1 LAAEVTDGASAAR
14 RPHLLYVAWGYPPC
28 RGGGVYRALET
39 ANAFARAG
47 WDVTV
52 LTAEREVFLRY
63 TGIDASLESRID
75 PRIDVVRIPFSW
87 SGLENDIRKY
97 SWLRVRFPRIWRR
110 VRAKL
115 DLKAFP
121 ESGYGPWRHPLEEAA
136 DRVHSEHPVDL
147 VLATANPHVAF
158 TAAWHLHRRG
168 VPYVLD
174 YRDAWLLDVFDGG
187 RLHGTNSRA
196 ARWEAKLVAA
206 AQEVW
211 FVNEPIREWHARLYP
226 DAANRLHVVANGFDE
241 SPAQPDLQRHRDKGQ
256 PLVFG
261 YVGTV
266 SPKVPLAT
274 FVDGWRLARERD
286 PALAEAETHVHG
298 YLGYFHTP
306 RPDLMALI
314 DHASDVG
321 ISYRGP
327 VGKTQVHDVYDGFDA
342 LLLLL
347 GTGRYVTSGKVFEY
361 VSTGLPVVSVHDPG
375 NAASDVLRG
384 YPLWFP
390 VARLDA
396 ESVAAALA
404 DAARAVLA
412 ADPELRAQALAF
424 AEQYR
429 RERQL
434 SPRIAA
440 LAAVLADRTERTVA
454 R

>member
-1 LAAEVTDGASAAR
+1 V
-14 RPHLLYVAWGYPPC
+14 LYVAWGYPPC

-47 WDVTV
+47 WEVTV
-52 LTAEREVFLRY
+52 LTAEREIFVRY
-63 TGIDASLESRID
+63 TGIDSSLESRID
-75 PRIDVVRIPFSW
+75 ARVNVVRIPFYW
-87 SGLENDIRKY
+87 SILENDIRQY

-110 VRAKL
+110 LRAKL
-115 DLKAFP
+115 DQATFP
-121 ESGYGPWRHPLEEAA
+121 ESGYGPWRKHLEQAA
-136 DRVHSEHPVDL
+136 DRVHDEHPVDL

-168 VPYVLD
+168 VPYVMD

-187 RLHGTNSRA
+187 RLHGPRSRP
-196 ARWEAKLVAA
+196 ARWEAKLVGAA
-206 AQEVW
+206 EEAW

-226 DAANRLHVVANGFDE
+226 QAAERLHVVANGFDE
-241 SPAQPDLQRHRDKGQ
+241 SPARPDLRQHRSEGK
-256 PLVFG
+256 PVVFG

-266 SPKVPLAT
+266 SPKVPLGS
-274 FVDGWRLARERD
+274 FVDGWRIARERY
-286 PALAEAETHVHG
+286 PTMAGAEAHVHG

-306 RPDLMALI
+306 HPELLALL
-314 DHASDVG
+314 DHASDAGV
-321 ISYRGP
+321 SYRGP
-327 VGKTQVHDVYDGFDA
+327 VGKGEVHDVYDGFDA

-347 GTGRYVTSGKVFEY
+347 GKGRYVTSGKVFEY
-361 VSTGLPVVSVHDPG
+361 VSTGLPVISVHDPG

-396 ESVAAALA
+396 ESIAAALA

-412 ADPELRAQALAF
+412 ADPELRAEALSF

-440 LAAVLADRTERTVA
+440 LRDLVSERTSGVLPG
-454 R
+454 